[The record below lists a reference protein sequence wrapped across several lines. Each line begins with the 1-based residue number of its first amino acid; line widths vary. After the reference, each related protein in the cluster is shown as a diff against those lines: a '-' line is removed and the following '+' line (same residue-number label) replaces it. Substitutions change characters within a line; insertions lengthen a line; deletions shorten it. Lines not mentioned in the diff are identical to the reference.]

1 LKGHAST
8 FDHNATNMVDNN
20 TLLERKEKNLV
31 IEFAA
36 SGAHDGL
43 VG

>member
-8 FDHNATNMVDNN
+8 IDHNATNMVDNN
-20 TLLERKEKNLV
+20 NLLERKGKNLV
-31 IEFAA
+31 VEFDAN
-36 SGAHDGL
+36 GAHDGL